1 MENIIWKDVVGYEG
15 FYKVSSYGVV
25 KSTEINVRCKN
36 YTRPRPSKIRSMH
49 ASKHGYMRVALFKK
63 GVKKMQLVHRLVAE
77 AFHPL
82 SEFIGAE
89 VNHIDGIKSN
99 NFYLNL
105 EWVSKSDNLKHAYR
119 IGLKSAKGDL
129 NGRRIAKLK
138 SLSK

>member
-1 MENIIWKDVVGYEG
+1 
-15 FYKVSSYGVV
+15 
-25 KSTEINVRCKN
+25 
-36 YTRPRPSKIRSMH
+36 MH

>member
-1 MENIIWKDVVGYEG
+1 MENITGKDVVGYEG

-25 KSTEINVRCKN
+25 KSIAINVRCKN
-36 YTRPRPSKIRSMH
+36 YTRPRPSKIRSVH
-49 ASKHGYMRVALFKK
+49 VSKHGYIRVALFKK
-63 GVKKMQLVHRLVAE
+63 GVRKMQLVHRLVAE

-105 EWVSKSDNLKHAYR
+105 EWVSKSDNQKHAYR
-119 IGLKSAKGDL
+119 MGLKSAKGDL